1 MATTGIK
8 YPVFAPITEFVQDD
22 KPTYGTGLILGKA
35 TKVDATLNYAE
46 GSLYADNAMAEY
58 DAKLTGG
65 SITFGVDELTPTKRH
80 ALFGHFTSTAQGV
93 TTLYACAD
101 DKVVDGGFGYYKT
114 CRIDGV
120 SKYSARWYYRVIFK
134 ESTESAETA
143 NESINFSGT
152 EIVGTILP
160 VYDADVGDAIY
171 EETVFDTE
179 AAAKAYLDDL
189 ANIPANAPI
198 RSIRPSAVT
207 DSDDTTTEPDNTTT
221 EPDSTTTEP
230 EKTDES
236 PRIIGGNTNTRTEEP
251 EEDPNNR

>member
-22 KPTYGTGLILGKA
+22 KPTYGTGLVLGKA
-35 TKVDATLNYAE
+35 TKVDALLNYAE

-80 ALFGHFTSTAQGV
+80 VLFSHFTSTAQGV

-179 AAAKAYLDDL
+179 SAAKAYLDDL

-198 RSIRPSAVT
+198 RSIRPNAVIDPDNT
-207 DSDDTTTEPDNTTT
+207 EDTTTEPDNTT
-221 EPDSTTTEP
+221 EPDSSTTET
-230 EKTDES
+230 EKTDS
-236 PRIIGGNTNTRTEEP
+236 PRIIGGNTNTRTENSD
-251 EEDPNNR
+251 EEETR

>member
-8 YPVFAPITEFVQDD
+8 YPVFAPITAYVQDD

-65 SITFGVDELTPTKRH
+65 NITFGVDELTPTKRH
-80 ALFGHFTSTAQGV
+80 ALFGHFTSTAEGV

-120 SKYSARWYYRVIFK
+120 AKYSARWYYRVIFK

-143 NESINFSGT
+143 NESINFRGT

-160 VYDADVGDAIY
+160 VYDSDVGDAIY
-171 EETVFDTE
+171 EESVFTTE

-189 ANIPANAPI
+189 ANIPQNAPL
-198 RSIRPSAVT
+198 RSIQTGNVSEP
-207 DSDDTTTEPDNTTT
+207 DTTEPDTT
-221 EPDSTTTEP
+221 EPVDDN
-230 EKTDES
+230 KTDDNERTET
-236 PRIIGGNTNTRTEEP
+236 PTIIGGNTNTRTEEP